1 MKIPIL
7 DLGVMAKYL
16 LPAFIV
22 GGIMLYLMIR
32 GIVVYFLDNTRRT
45 KVHKKVV
52 ELRQNPAPK
61 APQPTVRKTDLFAQL
76 SAEQKKTYMLAKDL
90 VEQKSFME
98 AAQLFES
105 INFPR
110 KAIDI
115 LENNGLVDEACSIL
129 LRMGVPYRAAIVYE
143 RNGQFLKASK
153 YFLQDGKLDMA
164 ARNFERQAESDFH
177 YFRQA
182 GDCYMQAGLIDSAL
196 LAYSRLDMSEEV
208 MRICLEKQ
216 KFEFL
221 HRYLDLPFH
230 AQTLLPAL
238 AKIHLEALIDAL
250 PMTPQS
256 SISLALW
263 TLYRP
268 EEGMVLAAL
277 RKFSKNNELAQ
288 HYWTH
293 LDDSFCEYICNM
305 LPTQAV
311 LPTAE
316 LLQVHVEALL
326 AIGRPHYSE
335 LMREIQAN
343 SRAGTIPTLAIGL

>member
-16 LPAFIV
+16 LPAFIAASIV
-22 GGIMLYLMIR
+22 LYLLIR
-32 GIVVYFLDNTRRT
+32 SIVVYFLDNTRKS
-45 KVHKKVV
+45 KVHKKVA
-52 ELRQNPAPK
+52 ELRQDLAPK
-61 APQPTVRKTDLFAQL
+61 APQQTVRKTDLFAQL
-76 SAEQKKTYMLAKDL
+76 TADQKKTYMLAKDL
-90 VEQKSFME
+90 VERKLFME

-129 LRMGVPYRAAIVYE
+129 LRIGVPYRAAVVYE
-143 RNGQFLKASK
+143 RNAQFLKASE

-164 ARNFERQAESDFH
+164 ARNFERHAESDFH

-182 GDCYMQAGLIDSAL
+182 GDCYMQTGLIESAL

-208 MRICLEKQ
+208 VRICLEKQ

-230 AQTLLPAL
+230 AQTLLPRL
-238 AKIHLEALIDAL
+238 SKIHLEALVNAL

-268 EEGMVLAAL
+268 EESLVLAAL
-277 RKFSKNNELAQ
+277 TKFSKNKELAQ

-305 LPTQAV
+305 LPGQVV
-311 LPTAE
+311 LATAE
-316 LLQVHVEALL
+316 LLQVHVEALF
-326 AIGRPHYSE
+326 AIGRPQYGE
-335 LMREIQAN
+335 LMRETQAK
-343 SRAGTIPTLAIGL
+343 SRAGTIPAMAIGL